1 MLVLGII
8 LVCLGLMSFGLSVFL
23 YTKHCEDVNENPL
36 LGIIFAILSVF
47 FTPVGIM
54 CLFDNAQNENGERW
68 IKCTEYRVDEETHM
82 LNDSIIEKS
91 YIIHYKE

>member
-8 LVCLGLMSFGLSVFL
+8 LVCLGLISFGLSFFS
-23 YTKHCEDVNENPL
+23 YTKYCKGENENPITV
-36 LGIIFAILSVF
+36 IIFALLSMIFV
-47 FTPVGIM
+47 PIGIM
-54 CLFDNAQNENGERW
+54 FLFDNAQNENGERW